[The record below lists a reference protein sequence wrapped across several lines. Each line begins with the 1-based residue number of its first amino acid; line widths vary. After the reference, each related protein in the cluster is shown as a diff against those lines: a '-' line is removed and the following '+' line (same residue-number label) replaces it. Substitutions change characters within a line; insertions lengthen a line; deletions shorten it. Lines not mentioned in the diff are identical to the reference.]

1 MEVKISQ
8 GIKLFFLD
16 KKERLEEAPLLSLEK
31 KCYNRG
37 IATYSWIRPK

>member
-1 MEVKISQ
+1 MEVKIPQ

-31 KCYNRG
+31 KFYNRG
-37 IATYSWIRPK
+37 IAMYSWNRP

>member
-1 MEVKISQ
+1 MEVKIPQ

-31 KCYNRG
+31 KFYNRG
-37 IATYSWIRPK
+37 IATSSWIRP